1 MLQSMG
7 SQRVD
12 MTWQLNNCAKTLDPQ
27 KPHLLVLVP
36 EPWSLL
42 FKQRFHLENITWKY
56 YILKIGEIMDANLSW
71 DPSVANNKA
80 HGNYIHTYMYTHT
93 KENGTGCIY
102 LQSPVAN
109 KERAENATN
118 VYKILETAMESKV
131 KVLLS
136 VYLKW
141 IGLSLL
147 LSACGLSLIS
157 TSTSVCI
164 STSWLAFFPDS
175 WPKSQ
180 TQSSRHWLDFSL

>member
-1 MLQSMG
+1 MSWFFVSGGQSIG
-7 SQRVD
+7 VS
-12 MTWQLNNCAKTLDPQ
+12 ASAP
-27 KPHLLVLVP
+27 VLP
-36 EPWSLL
+36 MNIQDWSPLGWIGWISL
-42 FKQRFHLENITWKY
+42 P
-56 YILKIGEIMDANLSW
+56 ILKILLVITGELMDANLSW
-71 DPSVANNKA
+71 DPLVANNKA

-93 KENGTGCIY
+93 KEDGTGCIY

-131 KVLLS
+131 KLLLS

-141 IGLSLL
+141 IGLSPL